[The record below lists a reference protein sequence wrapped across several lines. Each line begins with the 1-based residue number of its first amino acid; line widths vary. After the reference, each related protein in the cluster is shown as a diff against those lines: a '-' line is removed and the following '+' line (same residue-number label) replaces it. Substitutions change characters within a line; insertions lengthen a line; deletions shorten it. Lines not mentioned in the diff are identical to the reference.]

1 MVVPV
6 KMRDPE
12 GGGLGSQTRGGG
24 GRGSRSPGPG
34 VQSLS
39 GQRLSAP
46 RVRSLQRP
54 PPESGPGTKLSM
66 THGLWLVAWGVG
78 GL

>member
-24 GRGSRSPGPG
+24 GRASRSPGPG

-39 GQRLSAP
+39 GPATLSSTRPVPAAP
-46 RVRSLQRP
+46 S
-54 PPESGPGTKLSM
+54 PESGPGTKLSM

>member
-1 MVVPV
+1 MCQSRCGTQKGADCAARHAVEGDGAVAAPV
-6 KMRDPE
+6 LECRAC
-12 GGGLGSQTRGGG
+12 RA
-24 GRGSRSPGPG
+24 
-34 VQSLS
+34 
-39 GQRLSAP
+39 QRLSAP